1 MSAGERDKDANGAA
15 RAPLLEQGLAAD
27 GKKAAPELV
36 AADNKK
42 SDLEDLY
49 RDLPLTDETTCGIG
63 CVRSAWL
70 QRFAT
75 KNVYVLVYGL
85 LGCIFSASYAYSN
98 GIITTLEKRFKIP
111 SKTIGAYDV
120 CGVVMTRGVITV
132 GNDFTQLFVS
142 VFLSYYA
149 GKGHRP
155 RWIAF
160 GIYTVVLYCLLT
172 ALPHLM
178 YGPGEDSLALTV
190 EHGAVYDRNA
200 SREERGEFPSP
211 IPEKKIEIR
220 ERSRRRG
227 SAREKP
233 QFSFLWVTLTSSC
246 CAADKMERK
255 VMCAEGQ
262 PAIQCDAEEGNLAP
276 VAILFLA
283 QLVSGIGGSLYYTI
297 GVSYMDDNIK
307 KDKTP
312 ALISFSYFLRM
323 LGPCIGY
330 ALASFCLKLYI
341 SPSLSPTIDNTDP
354 RWLGAWWLGWI
365 ILAVLLFL
373 FASVLGLFPKTLPR
387 AAARRAAA
395 KEVKDKEGGGAE
407 EHESSASLKD
417 MLLTFKRLLQNPT
430 LMCNNAASVFYF
442 FGYMPYW
449 IYMPKYIETQYRQSA
464 SSSSLVTGTVGI
476 VFSGIGILL
485 SGIVITK
492 YRPNARQMALWN
504 TLVGLIAAGGIVSYI
519 FLGCPDNDSYG
530 GLLKS
535 NGELETSFQCNA
547 DCLCEY
553 VKYSPVCASDGY
565 TTYISACHAGCRDY
579 DRLPSGGKVYRNCS
593 CIAPLPDSLAETTT
607 LGYTTPA
614 PAPRTF
620 GADTYTV
627 GGTATPGACPV
638 DCSHM
643 FYLFLAVVCVLKFSG
658 ATGRATNFLVSVRCV
673 EEKDKPVA
681 MGLGITLMS
690 LFAFMP
696 SPIFFGYLMDATCL
710 VWGKTCSGNGN
721 CWLYNGESLRYL
733 LNLTSAGFVLIGA
746 LFDAG
751 VWYYVKDVQ
760 IFDDEEVKPV
770 MLPVQPEMQMYNSSL
785 HLDQVGHQEKDGAE
799 DVSGDCELKDLSQMQ
814 NNILNHINQ
823 NSERNAVGGAGLQ
836 EEEQTN
842 NKH

>member
-1 MSAGERDKDANGAA
+1 MPATNVPAHEKDSKVLS
-15 RAPLLEQGLAAD
+15 PLLVPPPVTED
-27 GKKAAPELV
+27 GV
-36 AADNKK
+36 AKGGK
-42 SDLEDLY
+42 SPQSPKTPVDLEDLY
-49 RDLPLTDETTCGIG
+49 RDLPLTEDTTCGISFIRG
-63 CVRSAWL
+63 PWL

-75 KNVYVLVYGL
+75 KNVYVLIYGL

-111 SKTIGAYDV
+111 SKTIGI
-120 CGVVMTRGVITV
+120 ITV

-200 SREERGEFPSP
+200 SHEER
-211 IPEKKIEIR
+211 
-220 ERSRRRG
+220 
-227 SAREKP
+227 
-233 QFSFLWVTLTSSC
+233 
-246 CAADKMERK
+246 DKMERK
-255 VMCAEGQ
+255 AMCALDGT
-262 PAIQCDAEEGNLAP
+262 PGIKCDSEEGNMAP
-276 VAILFLA
+276 IVILFLA

-341 SPSLSPTIDNTDP
+341 SPTLSPTIDNKDP

-373 FASVLGLFPKTLPR
+373 FASVLGLFPRTLPR
-387 AAARRAAA
+387 AAARRLHAQQDKDAKGEDGEEQPAA
-395 KEVKDKEGGGAE
+395 
-407 EHESSASLKD
+407 SIKD
-417 MLLTFKRLLQNPT
+417 MLTTFKRLLQNPT

-492 YRPNARQMALWN
+492 FRPNARHMALWN
-504 TLVGLIAAGGIVSYI
+504 TLVGLVSAAGIISYI

-530 GLLKS
+530 GLLKPS
-535 NGELETSFQCNA
+535 GELETSFQCNT

-579 DRLPSGGKVYRNCS
+579 DLGPSGGKVATYKNCS
-593 CIAPLPDSLAETTT
+593 CIAPLMRNGT
-607 LGYTTPA
+607 LLGTTPA
-614 PAPRTF
+614 PTATF
-620 GADTYTV
+620 GSATYPE
-627 GGTATPGACPV
+627 GGIATPGACPV
-638 DCSHM
+638 DCSHT
-643 FYLFLAVVCVLKFSG
+643 FYMFLAVVCLLKFSG

-710 VWGKTCSGNGN
+710 VWGKTCTGNGN

-733 LNLTSAGFVLIGA
+733 LNLTSAGFVLVGTM
-746 LFDAG
+746 FDAG
-751 VWYYVKDVQ
+751 VWYFVKNVQ
-760 IFDDEEVKPV
+760 IFDDDVKAV
-770 MLPVQPEMQMYNSSL
+770 VTAVQPEEQLYGSRLN
-785 HLDQVGHQEKDGAE
+785 LDHNEKE
-799 DVSGDCELKDLSQMQ
+799 DECEMQ
-814 NNILNHINQ
+814 NNILNHLSNQ
-823 NSERNAVGGAGLQ
+823 HNEK
-836 EEEQTN
+836 TN
-842 NKH
+842 HTSDEGTKH

>member
-1 MSAGERDKDANGAA
+1 MSADKKDAPALV
-15 RAPLLEQGLAAD
+15 PLLVPAAAHAAD
-27 GKKAAPELV
+27 APDAAKTPV
-36 AADNKK
+36 TPVTPA
-42 SDLEDLY
+42 DLEDLY
-49 RDLPLTDETTCGIG
+49 RDLPLTEETSCGIG
-63 CVRSAWL
+63 FIRGAFL

-75 KNVYVLVYGL
+75 KNVYVLIYGL

-111 SKTIGAYDV
+111 SKTI
-120 CGVVMTRGVITV
+120 GVITV

-178 YGPGEDSLALTV
+178 YGPGEDSLGLTV

-200 SREERGEFPSP
+200 SREER
-211 IPEKKIEIR
+211 
-220 ERSRRRG
+220 
-227 SAREKP
+227 
-233 QFSFLWVTLTSSC
+233 
-246 CAADKMERK
+246 DKMERK
-255 VMCAEGQ
+255 AMCSRDGS
-262 PAIQCDAEEGNLAP
+262 PPISCDAEEGNLAP
-276 VAILFLA
+276 VVILFLA

-330 ALASFCLKLYI
+330 ALASVCLKLYI
-341 SPSLSPTIDNTDP
+341 SPTLTPTIDNTDP

-365 ILAVLLFL
+365 VLAVLLFL
-373 FASVLGLFPKTLPR
+373 FASVLGLFPRTLPR
-387 AAARRAAA
+387 AAARRAAQQDVQN
-395 KEVKDKEGGGAE
+395 KNGEPEDQPK
-407 EHESSASLKD
+407 ASIRD
-417 MLLTFKRLLQNPT
+417 MLTTFKRLLQNPT

-485 SGIVITK
+485 SGLVITK
-492 YRPNARQMALWN
+492 YRPHARQMALWN
-504 TLVGLIAAGGIVSYI
+504 TLVGLISAAGIISYI

-530 GLLKS
+530 GLLKPS
-535 NGELETSFQCNA
+535 GELETSFQCNA

-553 VKYSPVCASDGY
+553 AKYSPVCASDGY
-565 TTYISACHAGCRDY
+565 TTFISACHAGCRDY
-579 DRLPSGGKVYRNCS
+579 EVLPAGGKVYKNCS
-593 CIAPLPDSLAETTT
+593 CIAPGLTAGAPTTT
-607 LGYTTPA
+607 LA
-614 PAPRTF
+614 PGLPVRPF
-620 GADTYTV
+620 GAATYAV
-627 GGTATPGACPV
+627 GGIATPGACPV
-638 DCSHM
+638 DCTHM
-643 FYLFLAVVCVLKFSG
+643 FYMFLAVVCVLKFSG

-733 LNLTSAGFVLIGA
+733 LNLTSAGFVLIGT

-751 VWYYVKDVQ
+751 VWYFVKDVQ
-760 IFDDEEVKPV
+760 IFDDENVKPDAAF
-770 MLPVQPEMQMYNSSL
+770 PTQEHIITSKPHDKEQEGCEMKEVASL
-785 HLDQVGHQEKDGAE
+785 QH
-799 DVSGDCELKDLSQMQ
+799 Q
-814 NNILNHINQ
+814 NNIRNHINSQ
-823 NSERNAVGGAGLQ
+823 TSDRSNHTSEDANQ
-836 EEEQTN
+836 
-842 NKH
+842 KH

>member
-1 MSAGERDKDANGAA
+1 MSATEKDKDSNGAA
-15 RAPLLEQGLAAD
+15 VRAPLLERNLAAAGD
-27 GKKAAPELV
+27 AKKNSSSSPVIVAPD
-36 AADNKK
+36 ARK

-49 RDLPLTDETTCGIG
+49 RDLPITEETSCGIG
-63 CVRSAWL
+63 IIRGAWL

-111 SKTIGAYDV
+111 SKTI
-120 CGVVMTRGVITV
+120 GVITV

-190 EHGAVYDRNA
+190 EHGAVFDRNA
-200 SREERGEFPSP
+200 SREER
-211 IPEKKIEIR
+211 
-220 ERSRRRG
+220 
-227 SAREKP
+227 
-233 QFSFLWVTLTSSC
+233 
-246 CAADKMERK
+246 DKMERK
-255 VMCAEGQ
+255 LMCALEGQ

-365 ILAVLLFL
+365 ILAALLFL
-373 FASVLGLFPKTLPR
+373 FASVLGLFPKMLPR

-395 KEVKDKEGGGAE
+395 KELKEKEGGVAE
-407 EHESSASLKD
+407 EHSSASLKD
-417 MLLTFKRLLQNPT
+417 MLLTFKRLMQNPT

-485 SGIVITK
+485 SGLVITK

-504 TLVGLIAAGGIVSYI
+504 TFVGLVSAAGIISYI

-530 GLLKS
+530 GLLKP

-547 DCLCEY
+547 GCLCEY

-579 DRLPSGGKVYRNCS
+579 DRLPSGAKVYQNCS
-593 CIAPLPDSLAETTT
+593 CIAPLPGNATTLLHETTT
-607 LGYTTPA
+607 LATTTPA
-614 PAPRTF
+614 ASPRPFGTDTF
-620 GADTYTV
+620 TA
-627 GGTATPGACPV
+627 GGIATPGACPV

-643 FYLFLAVVCVLKFSG
+643 FYMFLAVVCVLKFSG

-733 LNLTSAGFVLIGA
+733 LNLTSAGFVLIGT

-751 VWYYVKDVQ
+751 VWYFVKDVQ
-760 IFDDEEVKPV
+760 IFDDEDVKPV
-770 MLPVQPEMQMYNSSL
+770 VSAVQPEAQMYSSKL
-785 HLDQVGHQEKDGAE
+785 HLDQAGRRESDDAAAAG
-799 DVSGDCELKDLSQMQ
+799 CELKDLSQLQ
-814 NNILNHINQ
+814 NNILNHISQ
-823 NSERNAVGGAGLQ
+823 NSDRSGGLPQ
-836 EEEQTN
+836 EEAN